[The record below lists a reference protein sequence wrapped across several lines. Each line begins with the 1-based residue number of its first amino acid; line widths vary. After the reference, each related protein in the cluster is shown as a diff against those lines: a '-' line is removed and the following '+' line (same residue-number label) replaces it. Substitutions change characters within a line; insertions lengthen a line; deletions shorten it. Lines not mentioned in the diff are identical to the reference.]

1 MLENLNLRSRI
12 LMGYGVPVILS
23 IVSSGIV
30 YSRVTMVQ
38 QQTAL
43 THNSYSVLDKAQKL
57 ALSVQIMERAVRG
70 HLLDRSSVSLETYEE
85 ARTTYQTL
93 ADELSELVSDPQQQ
107 AMFQEIQ
114 QAHRQIAE
122 LDDTLVDLVNGGQEA
137 AAIARW
143 KASDGRRRSEEISRL
158 LEAFESREQGIIEQR
173 TVSNQEALRTLV
185 LSVFVAT
192 LSSAM
197 LAVIIGLRIAS
208 GISQRMNQAASAV
221 SSSSS
226 EIAATI
232 EQQERTATQQ
242 ATSVHETTTTMD
254 ELGASSRQITEQ
266 AEAAVLE
273 ARQALTLSEAGTVA
287 VDRTMEGMEVLREKV
302 SAIAEQI
309 LRLSEQTSQIGNISG
324 LVSDLANQT
333 NMLALNAAVEAVRAG
348 EHGKGFAVVAAE
360 IRKLAD
366 QSRKSA
372 EKINTLVV
380 DIQSAINSTV
390 MVTDEGTKTVETGV
404 QVAQETAQSFNGVKD
419 SLGHVMLNNQQISLS
434 VKQQAIAIQQVIE
447 AMNALNAAAQ
457 ESAGG
462 ISQVRIGTQRL
473 NAAAL
478 NLQAVV

>member
-12 LMGYGVPVILS
+12 LLGYGIPVILS

-38 QQTAL
+38 QQTTL
-43 THNSYSVLDKAQKL
+43 THKSYEVLDKAQKL
-57 ALSVQIMERAVRG
+57 ALSVQIMDRAVRG
-70 HLLDRSSVSLETYEE
+70 HLLDRSSISLETYEQ
-85 ARTTYQTL
+85 ARTTYQAL
-93 ADELSELVSDPQQQ
+93 AEEISGLISDSQQQ

-122 LDDTLVDLVNGGQEA
+122 LNDTLVDLVNDGRGE

-158 LEAFESREQGIIEQR
+158 LENFEKREQSIIEQR
-173 TVSNQEALRTLV
+173 TTNNQEALQTLV

-302 SAIAEQI
+302 SAIADQI

-404 QVAQETAQSFNGVKD
+404 KVAQETAQSFNGVKD

-478 NLQAVV
+478 NLQAVI